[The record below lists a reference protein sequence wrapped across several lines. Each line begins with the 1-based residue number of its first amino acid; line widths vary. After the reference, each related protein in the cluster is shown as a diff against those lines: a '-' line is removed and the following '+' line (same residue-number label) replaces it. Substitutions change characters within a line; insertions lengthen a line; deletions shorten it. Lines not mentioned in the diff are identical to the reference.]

1 MGINKTSIIHPSAQ
15 IDQDVKIGQF
25 CIIDE
30 NVKIGKGC
38 HVYPYVHIMKNSIIG
53 KNNTIHQGAIIGG
66 LPQDLKFKGES
77 TKVVIGDNNIIRE
90 QC

>member
-1 MGINKTSIIHPSAQ
+1 MKIHKTSIIHPSAK

-38 HVYPYVHIMKNSIIG
+38 HVYPYVHIMKNSI
-53 KNNTIHQGAIIGG
+53 N
-66 LPQDLKFKGES
+66 
-77 TKVVIGDNNIIRE
+77 VILIRRYS
-90 QC
+90 